1 MSTAVASIVPA
12 GRESEDSSVSVPA
25 PTHAESQWRNVALIL
40 LWPVLIVTPCWWQ
53 PHIQA
58 VDLPSHLYNAWLA
71 NQIVAHPVSGLVVA
85 RQSTNVLFD
94 WMLRSLL
101 RVGSPETAER
111 VAVSIAV
118 LVFFWGAF
126 AFVAVTSK
134 RRSWAMA
141 PCLAMLAYGWVF
153 HMGFFNFYLSMG
165 LSLCVMAMVWR
176 PSLKRWLLAAPV
188 LLLACLA
195 HDLPVLWAISVIAYL
210 YASRLCSG
218 AGRRLLPVAA
228 ILALVI
234 GFAVVRHA
242 YVTLWSPQQLGGMLG
257 IDQVWVFG
265 RKYYLLALGLLL
277 VWTPLFVRRVDF
289 SLLESR
295 FGIPLDLVALNS
307 LAIVLIPTHLELPF
321 YKAPLNFLAP
331 RMSLAAAVLICAFI
345 AAHATLRHGVAFA
358 VLAALFFSFVF
369 VDTREMNRIEARV
382 DVALADVPAG
392 SRVIN
397 GILGLTNRM
406 LILTHLAD
414 RASIGRFWSYSNYEP
429 STGQFSLRA
438 TAPNPVVLSDPRDVS
453 DVQDGHY
460 IVQQRDLPL
469 FQVTLCGPENRVC
482 VHSLEAGERARV
494 IKSEIL
500 PPLWASQ
507 GMRIIP

>member
-1 MSTAVASIVPA
+1 
-12 GRESEDSSVSVPA
+12 
-25 PTHAESQWRNVALIL
+25 
-40 LWPVLIVTPCWWQ
+40 
-53 PHIQA
+53 
-58 VDLPSHLYNAWLA
+58 
-71 NQIVAHPVSGLVVA
+71 
-85 RQSTNVLFD
+85 
-94 WMLRSLL
+94 
-101 RVGSPETAER
+101 
-111 VAVSIAV
+111 
-118 LVFFWGAF
+118 
-126 AFVAVTSK
+126 
-134 RRSWAMA
+134 
-141 PCLAMLAYGWVF
+141 
-153 HMGFFNFYLSMG
+153 
-165 LSLCVMAMVWR
+165 
-176 PSLKRWLLAAPV
+176 
-188 LLLACLA
+188 
-195 HDLPVLWAISVIAYL
+195 
-210 YASRLCSG
+210 
-218 AGRRLLPVAA
+218 
-228 ILALVI
+228 
-234 GFAVVRHA
+234 
-242 YVTLWSPQQLGGMLG
+242 
-257 IDQVWVFG
+257 
-265 RKYYLLALGLLL
+265 
-277 VWTPLFVRRVDF
+277 
-289 SLLESR
+289 
-295 FGIPLDLVALNS
+295 
-307 LAIVLIPTHLELPF
+307 
-321 YKAPLNFLAP
+321 
-331 RMSLAAAVLICAFI
+331 
-345 AAHATLRHGVAFA
+345 

-460 IVQQRDLPL
+460 IVQQHDLPL